1 MPETKRLHHFTLT
14 KYALEAVKNGR
25 LKAAELDKAND
36 PYELLPFRRDD
47 FSTEMSLDFQS
58 LYAKEIKF
66 VCFSET
72 DREPSLWGHY
82 ADKCRGICL
91 GFDIEPNFMQKMFY
105 KIKYIQDRLDIEKP
119 VISELTK
126 EDTNKGYHDIRL
138 YKSHHWQHE
147 NEWRMYISKDSE
159 ELLKLDATTSLY
171 FLNFNFN
178 YGFGIVQILKLRE
191 ILIGFR
197 CEEENIESRF
207 QSLINDDNKYPNPK
221 PAIIRTRLSPSSFE
235 IEKAT

>member
-1 MPETKRLHHFTLT
+1 MPETRRLYHFTPT

-47 FSTEMSLDFQS
+47 FPTEMSLYFQS
-58 LYAKEIKF
+58 RYAEKMKI

-72 DREPSLWGHY
+72 DRDPSLWGHY
-82 ADKCRGICL
+82 ADNCRGICL

-105 KIKYIQDRLDIEKP
+105 KIKYIPDRLDIEKP
-119 VISELTK
+119 VISELVK
-126 EDTNKGYHDIRL
+126 EDTDKGYYDIRL
-138 YKSHHWQHE
+138 YKSHHWKHE
-147 NEWRMYISKDSE
+147 NEWRMYITKGFE
-159 ELLKLDATTSLY
+159 ELLELDGTNNLY
-171 FLNFNFN
+171 FLKFNFD
-178 YGFGIVQILKLRE
+178 YGLGIVQILKLRE
-191 ILIGFR
+191 VSIGFR
-197 CEEENIESRF
+197 CEEESIESKF

-221 PAIIRTRLSPSSFE
+221 PAIIRTRLSPSSFK